1 MGVGAKGRDVLQSG
15 LHRRMAQIVAGLL
28 AKSDRPILH
37 SEMDSSYVGKEL
49 LRKYLRRYV
58 GEIEKMVQCLS

>member
-1 MGVGAKGRDVLQSG
+1 
-15 LHRRMAQIVAGLL
+15 MAQIVAGLL